1 MKSINPISVRRLTET
16 LPGSDGLWAFNYF
29 LS

>member
-1 MKSINPISVRRLTET
+1 MKSINHISVRRLIE
-16 LPGSDGLWAFNYF
+16 PVAGSDGLWAFDYS

>member
-1 MKSINPISVRRLTET
+1 MNCINHIPVRRLIEPVT
-16 LPGSDGLWAFNYF
+16 GSDGLWAFDYS

>member
-1 MKSINPISVRRLTET
+1 MNCINHISVRRLKEPVT
-16 LPGSDGLWAFNYF
+16 GSASLWAFDYS

>member
-1 MKSINPISVRRLTET
+1 MKCINYNSMRRLIE
-16 LPGSDGLWAFNYF
+16 PVAGSDSLWAFDYS